1 MVVMSSNDDVSQWKV
16 LIVEDDRDNLSV
28 ATQLLEFYGAEVRS
42 AENGQQGLE
51 LLAEYRP
58 TLVLLDLSMPSMDGW
73 QMLKRLRAD
82 PAMAHLPVI
91 AVTAHAMDG
100 DKQRV
105 LEAGFNGYIS
115 KPFRITTFMEEIKR
129 CLNGIHG

>member
-1 MVVMSSNDDVSQWKV
+1 MSSNDDVSQWKV